1 MTTLLLIV
9 IYVAFIGLGI
19 PDSLFGSAWPAIYED
34 LNLPISSA
42 NLVTGLTTCGTIT
55 ASLLSARIINKIG
68 TANVTAISTLF
79 TACALFGYSFSGNIL
94 WFCLF
99 SVPCGFGAGAI
110 DAALNNYVA
119 LHYKASHMNF
129 LHCFYGVGV
138 SLSPYIMSFALSGDN
153 GWRGGYRLVSYFQ
166 LSIAL
171 ITIVSL
177 PLWKKCS
184 KIHTIME
191 AGEPPKTLSI
201 KEILKLKGI
210 KTVLIAFFTSC
221 AIEFVCGIWGST
233 YLVEDLGMKPQNAA
247 KIIVLYYIGMALG
260 RFLSG
265 VFSSKLSSR
274 GLIRIGGAI
283 MAVSVALLVLSCKS
297 FLSSAAAAA
306 TGLFLMGVGNAPTYP
321 NLVHLTPEN
330 FGADISQSV
339 MGVQMASASIGILL
353 APIIFG
359 FIAQHISL
367 TLYPFFIFLLSIPLL
382 IAILKVSHSDKNN

>member
-1 MTTLLLIV
+1 MTVLLLVV
-9 IYVAFIGLGI
+9 IYIAFIGLGV

-55 ASLLSARIINKIG
+55 ASLFSAKIINKFG
-68 TANVTAISTLF
+68 TAKITAVSTLF
-79 TACALFGYSFSGNIL
+79 TACALLGYSFSGNLL

-138 SLSPYIMSFALSGDN
+138 SLSPYIMSVALSGEN
-153 GWRGGYRLVSYFQ
+153 GWRGGYRLASCFQ
-166 LSIAL
+166 LGIAL
-171 ITIVSL
+171 VMIISL

-184 KIHTIME
+184 KIHTNAQSE
-191 AGEPPKTLSI
+191 EKPKTLSF
-201 KEILKLKGI
+201 KEIFKLKGI
-210 KTVLIAFFTSC
+210 RIVLIAFFTSC

-247 KIIVLYYIGMALG
+247 KMIVLYYIGMALG

-265 VFSSKLSSR
+265 VFASKLSSNS
-274 GLIRIGGAI
+274 LIRIGAAI
-283 MAVSVALLVLSCKS
+283 MAVSVVLLVISCKPL
-297 FLSSAAAAA
+297 LSSATAAAI
-306 TGLFLMGVGNAPTYP
+306 GLFLMGVGNAPTYP
-321 NLVHLTPEN
+321 NLVHLTPDN
-330 FGADISQSV
+330 FGADVSQSV
-339 MGVQMASASIGILL
+339 MGMQMAAASTGILL

-367 TLYPFFIFLLSIPLL
+367 TLYPFFVLLLFIPLL
-382 IAILKVSHSDKNN
+382 IAIIRVASLRKK